1 MACEL
6 SGQRNFKP
14 SVFQWYAKSFNF
26 QVNDTLTLSLLLLLY
41 FSLCIFHLQPDHWF
55 QLAEEMTEDLF
66 RDLDNQGLVRRRLHG
81 APLKDTVPI
90 PDGGYLVLRLEANNP
105 GGFTHK
111 TI

>member
-1 MACEL
+1 M
-6 SGQRNFKP
+6 
-14 SVFQWYAKSFNF
+14 
-26 QVNDTLTLSLLLLLY
+26 TISLYHSLLLY
-41 FSLCIFHLQPDHWF
+41 FSLYIFHPRYKPDHWF

-66 RDLDNQGLVRRRLHG
+66 RDLDSQGLVKRRLHG
-81 APLKDTVPI
+81 APLKDTVPV